1 MKHLVC
7 IADGPWIAT
16 NKPVIGTGPAKG
28 EIVTVINIWQ
38 TDGKT
43 VVRLKDYE
51 FHGNSEAW
59 YNLKWFREVDSAF
72 GQYCEDT
79 YLALAQI
86 EEAIKEGAI

>member
-7 IADGPWIAT
+7 IGGNFHPT
-16 NKPVIGTGPAKG
+16 LGLYPQVG
-28 EIVTVINIWQ
+28 EIVTFLKEAVLPTHIVLKEYQ
-38 TDGKT
+38 FAFDGKEQCF
-43 VVRLKDYE
+43 KE
-51 FHGNSEAW
+51 
-59 YNLKWFREVDSAF
+59 KCFREVDDTF